1 MSRIAFLGL
10 GQMGAPMAARLLDAG
25 HDLTV
30 WNRTRER
37 AAPLA
42 ERGAVVA
49 STPGESVA
57 GAEIAVTMLATP
69 EALEQVVLGPDG
81 LASAMGP
88 GQVLIDMSTVGPQT
102 VRRVAA
108 GLPDGVVLVDAPVR
122 GSVSQATDGTLEI
135 FAGATDP
142 DFERVRPVLGSLGTV
157 RHAGGPGSGAAVKLV
172 VNLALGAAIVAV
184 GEALAL
190 GDAMS
195 LPREMLLDVL
205 AESPLGPAVAS
216 KRASI
221 ASGRYPPRFKVRLA
235 AKDLRLVTEEADR
248 AGRDLPLARAARH
261 WLDEAVEQG
270 VGDLDYSAVIAAIL
284 GEAARD

>member
-1 MSRIAFLGL
+1 MSKIAFLGL
-10 GQMGAPMAARLLDAG
+10 GQMGGPMAARLLDAG

-49 STPGESVA
+49 STPGEA
-57 GAEIAVTMLATP
+57 GAGVEIAVTMLATP
-69 EALEQVVLGPDG
+69 EALEQVVLGEDG

-102 VRRVAA
+102 VRQVVA

-122 GSVSQATDGTLEI
+122 GSVSQATEGTLEI
-135 FAGATDP
+135 FAGASDR
-142 DFERVRPVLGSLGTV
+142 DFERVRPLLESLGTA
-157 RHAGGPGSGAAVKLV
+157 RHAGGPGSGAALKLV

-190 GDAMS
+190 GDALS
-195 LPREMLLDVL
+195 LPRDMVLDVL
-205 AESPLGPAVAS
+205 AGSPLGLAVAS

-221 ASGRYPPRFKVRLA
+221 ASGRYPPRFKLRLA
-235 AKDLRLVTEEADR
+235 AKDLRLVTEEAAR
-248 AGRDLPLARAARH
+248 GGRDLPLARAAQH
-261 WLDEAVEQG
+261 WLDLGVERG
-270 VGDLDYSAVIAAIL
+270 VGDLDYAAVIAAVL
-284 GEAARD
+284 GEPAQA